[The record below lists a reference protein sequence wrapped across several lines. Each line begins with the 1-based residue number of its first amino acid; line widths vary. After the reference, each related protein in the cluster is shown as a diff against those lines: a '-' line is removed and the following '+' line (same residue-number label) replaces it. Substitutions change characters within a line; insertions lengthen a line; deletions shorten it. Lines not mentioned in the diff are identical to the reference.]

1 MRRETVLFIFALTC
15 AMLATN
21 GCSNPTG
28 AKKNDSSKNKSTE
41 SDSDDSEA
49 DSANSVSPA
58 DLFTDRDMDISYDK
72 DSCTL
77 ITLDDKNSSC
87 DSDAVKISETTVT
100 ITKEGNYILSG
111 TLSDG
116 MVIVDIDKS
125 DKVQLILDGAS
136 VSSSSSSALYIKQA
150 EKVFL
155 TTAANS
161 KNTLCHT
168 GSYQAMDDTN
178 IDAAIYSKEDLT
190 LNGAGS
196 LIVKA
201 EAGHGIVS
209 KDSLTLTSGQY
220 NITAASHG
228 LSGKDSVD
236 IADGDFQITAGK
248 DGIHSKKSLTI
259 IGGNYQ
265 ISSDDDGIHADEAVH
280 ITNGNINIPHCYEGI
295 EGLTITISG
304 GDISLVSSDDGLN
317 AAGGTDSSGF
327 GAQQDEF
334 AASDDIFIN
343 ITGGKIHMK
352 VSGDGLDSNGN
363 LTVSGGEVYIS
374 GPENSGNG
382 SIDYNGEGKISGG
395 TVVAAGAM
403 GMAQNF
409 GTESTQGSMLVTT
422 ENGNAGDKITLTDS
436 QGKELLSW
444 QTESEYSCVLIST
457 AALTQGETYTLKTGN
472 NKQEVTM
479 SQLVYGEG
487 GMGGGKGGPGGPGGG
502 KGGPGGRG
510 KPDNGN
516 DGKRPDG
523 GMPENGEK
531 PELPDHENPE
541 KTGSNSTNNYT

>member
-1 MRRETVLFIFALTC
+1 MRKKTVLYLFTLAL
-15 AMLATN
+15 AMAAAS
-21 GCSNPTG
+21 GCSNSTE
-28 AKKNDSSKNKSTE
+28 KEENDSSKDKTTE
-41 SDSDDSEA
+41 SDSEHSDTA
-49 DSANSVSPA
+49 SVSA
-58 DLFTDRDMDISYDK
+58 SELFTDRDMDISYDK

-100 ITKEGNYILSG
+100 ITKEGSYILSG

-155 TTAANS
+155 STAANS
-161 KNTLCHT
+161 KNTLSHT
-168 GSYQAMDDTN
+168 GSYQTIDDTD

-196 LIVKA
+196 LTVKA
-201 EAGHGIVS
+201 EVGHGIVS

-220 NITAASHG
+220 DITAASHG

-236 IADGDFQITAGK
+236 IADGDFQITAKK
-248 DGIHSKKSLTI
+248 DGIHSKKNLNI

-265 ISSDDDGIHADEAVH
+265 ITSDDDGIHADEAVY
-280 ITNGNINIPHCYEGI
+280 IADGNLQIPQCYEGI
-295 EGLTITISG
+295 EGLTITIAG

-327 GAQQDEF
+327 SAQQDEF
-334 AASDDIFIN
+334 AASDDSFIN
-343 ITGGKIHMK
+343 ISGGKIHMN

-363 LTVSGGEVYIS
+363 LTVSDGEVYIS

-409 GTESTQGSMLVTT
+409 GTASTQGSMLVTT
-422 ENGNAGDKITLTDS
+422 ENGNAGDKIILTDS

-444 QTESEYSCVLIST
+444 QTESEYSSVLISNS
-457 AALTQGETYTLKTGN
+457 ALKQGETYTLKTGN
-472 NKQEVTM
+472 NKQEITM
-479 SQLVYGEG
+479 SKLIYGEG
-487 GMGGGKGGPGGPGGG
+487 NMGGGKGGPGGHGGGMGGPDG
-502 KGGPGGRG
+502 KGGPGGKG

-516 DGKRPDG
+516 DDKRPDG
-523 GMPENGEK
+523 EM
-531 PELPDHENPE
+531 LR
-541 KTGSNSTNNYT
+541 GSQYT